1 MDMTQIEKMNK
12 QQLIPYIKELI
23 EKFNQQV
30 LNYNTLY
37 TEYQK
42 ALEIKSSANFDN
54 NHEDEILKLK
64 EEIETLKKEFD
75 SLTLTNQSLAEEKIF
90 ILKENKEL
98 AEELEVVQKKFNLL
112 NDKETDQS
120 SQDSYYNNLIK
131 ENDELKNEIMILK
144 SQKVSGKK
152 LPDINSLEKC
162 KNGTYIVQTYNIDAF
177 ENRVDNSEIYGGRK
191 FTIATILIK
200 LENLVIT
207 WSYDF
212 KGSELFEPKKEM
224 RKLIIT
230 EQQLESILTM
240 GKNQGMYNALK
251 FTFDIK
257 DNFSPETFFNSPVF
271 TAGEKLDAIQEDIK

>member
-54 NHEDEILKLK
+54 NQEDEILKLK

-120 SQDSYYNNLIK
+120 TQDSYYNNLIK

-271 TAGEKLDAIQEDIK
+271 TAGEKLDAIQEDIN

>member
-12 QQLIPYIKELI
+12 NQLIPYIKELI
-23 EKFNQQV
+23 DKFNQQV
-30 LNYNTLY
+30 NNYNVLY
-37 TEYQK
+37 SEYQK
-42 ALEIKSSANFDN
+42 LLETKNSESVSTENLDEDKILLQKELDSA
-54 NHEDEILKLK
+54 KLK
-64 EEIETLKKEFD
+64 IEE
-75 SLTLTNQSLAEEKIF
+75 LTNSIAILEQQKTEIQVEPKAEPDNSQF
-90 ILKENKEL
+90 LKE
-98 AEELEVVQKKFNLL
+98 
-112 NDKETDQS
+112 
-120 SQDSYYNNLIK
+120 I
-131 ENDELKNEIMILK
+131 DELKNEIMILK
-144 SQKVSGKK
+144 SQNVSSKK

-162 KNGTYIVQTYNIDAF
+162 KNGTYIVQTYNISAF

-230 EQQLESILTM
+230 EQQLEAILTM

-271 TAGEKLDAIQEDIK
+271 IAGEKLDAIQEDIK

>member
-54 NHEDEILKLK
+54 NQEDEILKLK

-98 AEELEVVQKKFNLL
+98 AEELEVVQKK
-112 NDKETDQS
+112 
-120 SQDSYYNNLIK
+120 
-131 ENDELKNEIMILK
+131 
-144 SQKVSGKK
+144 
-152 LPDINSLEKC
+152 
-162 KNGTYIVQTYNIDAF
+162 
-177 ENRVDNSEIYGGRK
+177 
-191 FTIATILIK
+191 
-200 LENLVIT
+200 
-207 WSYDF
+207 
-212 KGSELFEPKKEM
+212 
-224 RKLIIT
+224 
-230 EQQLESILTM
+230 
-240 GKNQGMYNALK
+240 
-251 FTFDIK
+251 
-257 DNFSPETFFNSPVF
+257 
-271 TAGEKLDAIQEDIK
+271 